1 VDQAVTQIKMTYDP
15 YTTEATQKNLPRLLH
30 NFYPS
35 RKPRA
40 VRHERQ
46 PPARVDQYGKIKAA
60 MVMNN
65 LVVVNEDE
73 VRDNAQTL
81 RKEDLPEYKKFAHLT
96 GQSIWLSEA
105 SRLYNIPQQTISRW
119 VQMGIIKK
127 LEPSGNKVMID
138 QADMA
143 YCAEIYHSRQ
153 TKQGRRLFEKNGL
166 PYKPKT
172 GPLSSQS

>member
-1 VDQAVTQIKMTYDP
+1 MTILTLPTYLP
-15 YTTEATQKNLPRLLH
+15 IAEAAHKYGMSVSRL
-30 NFYPS
+30 
-35 RKPRA
+35 RA
-40 VRHERQ
+40 LIN
-46 PPARVDQYGKIKAA
+46 DGTIKAA

-65 LVVVNEDE
+65 LVVDEDE
-73 VRDNAQTL
+73 VRDKFARQKTL
-81 RKEDLPEYKKFAHLT
+81 RKEDLKEYKKFKYLA
-96 GQSIWLSEA
+96 GQPIWLGEA
-105 SRLYNIPQQTISRW
+105 SRLYQIPQPTISRW

-172 GPLSSQS
+172 GPLSS

>member
-1 VDQAVTQIKMTYDP
+1 MTTPTLPTYLP
-15 YTTEATQKNLPRLLH
+15 IAEAARKYGMSVRRL
-30 NFYPS
+30 
-35 RKPRA
+35 RA
-40 VRHERQ
+40 LIN
-46 PPARVDQYGKIKAA
+46 DGTIKAA

-65 LVVVNEDE
+65 LVVDEDE
-73 VRDNAQTL
+73 VRDKFARQKTL
-81 RKEDLPEYKKFAHLT
+81 RKEDLKEYKKFKYLA
-96 GQSIWLSEA
+96 GQPIWLGEA
-105 SRLYNIPQQTISRW
+105 SRLYQIPQPTISRW

-172 GPLSSQS
+172 GPLSS

>member
-1 VDQAVTQIKMTYDP
+1 MTILTLPTYLP
-15 YTTEATQKNLPRLLH
+15 VAEAA
-30 NFYPS
+30 
-35 RKPRA
+35 RKYGMS
-40 VRHERQ
+40 VRHLR
-46 PPARVDQYGKIKAA
+46 ALINDGTIKAA

-65 LVVVNEDE
+65 LVVDEDE
-73 VRDNAQTL
+73 VRDKFAQQKTL
-81 RKEDLPEYKKFAHLT
+81 RKEDLKEYKKFKYLA
-96 GQSIWLSEA
+96 GQPIWLGEA
-105 SRLYNIPQQTISRW
+105 SRLYQIPQPTISRW

-172 GPLSSQS
+172 GPLSS

>member
-1 VDQAVTQIKMTYDP
+1 MTILTLPTYLP
-15 YTTEATQKNLPRLLH
+15 VAEAARKYGMSVRRL
-30 NFYPS
+30 
-35 RKPRA
+35 RA
-40 VRHERQ
+40 LIN
-46 PPARVDQYGKIKAA
+46 DGTIKAA

-65 LVVVNEDE
+65 LVVDEDE
-73 VRDNAQTL
+73 VRDKFAQTL
-81 RKEDLPEYKKFAHLT
+81 RKEDLPEYKKFAHLA

-172 GPLSSQS
+172 GPLSLGN

>member
-1 VDQAVTQIKMTYDP
+1 
-15 YTTEATQKNLPRLLH
+15 
-30 NFYPS
+30 
-35 RKPRA
+35 
-40 VRHERQ
+40 
-46 PPARVDQYGKIKAA
+46 
-60 MVMNN
+60 MNN
-65 LVVVNEDE
+65 LVVDEDE
-73 VRDNAQTL
+73 VRDKFAQTL

-105 SRLYNIPQQTISRW
+105 ARFYDIPQRTISRW

-172 GPLSSQS
+172 GPLSLGN